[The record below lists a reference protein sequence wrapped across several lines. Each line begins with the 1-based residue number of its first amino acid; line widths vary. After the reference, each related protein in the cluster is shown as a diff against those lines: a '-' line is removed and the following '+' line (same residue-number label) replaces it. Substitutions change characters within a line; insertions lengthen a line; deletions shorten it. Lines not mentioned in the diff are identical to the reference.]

1 LTLPLAT
8 TMLSLPKATEINR
21 PLPKKAI
28 FDKFKPNPADRQRFD
43 AEIRR
48 LAIVHELSPTTTNLA
63 AGENVSAFYVVLVS
77 LRDAECDKKNLLLL
91 RKLIPQNM
99 LFVLEHDGKARLAVC
114 RAGKV
119 VQSNWRPVDA
129 WNMRLTG
136 LNLEAVWENLIVQ
149 TGEIEIAEG
158 KTLDEQLTAD
168 EERKKLL
175 KKIEQ
180 LERQARS
187 EKQPRRKREL
197 AAEVEKLKRQ
207 IRES

>member
-1 LTLPLAT
+1 
-8 TMLSLPKATEINR
+8 
-21 PLPKKAI
+21 
-28 FDKFKPNPADRQRFD
+28 
-43 AEIRR
+43 
-48 LAIVHELSPTTTNLA
+48 
-63 AGENVSAFYVVLVS
+63 
-77 LRDAECDKKNLLLL
+77 
-91 RKLIPQNM
+91 
-99 LFVLEHDGKARLAVC
+99 
-114 RAGKV
+114 
-119 VQSNWRPVDA
+119 VDA